1 MARGCPVVPSLR
13 FRTVHRLPTNPE
25 YHPTDRAESGA
36 SDARLAPATPASVPL
51 LGVPLHVLT
60 GSHTL
65 DHIAQAIRAGVGGWV
80 VTANL
85 DILRRIVREPETRV
99 LCSKATLT
107 VADGMPLIW
116 ASRLQG
122 TPLPERVTGSDL
134 ILSLNDRAAREGF
147 RVFLLGGDILED
159 GTQVATRAAEEL
171 RRRFPTISIVGA
183 ISPKYGFDKDT
194 ATMQGIERAVID
206 AQPDIVFVAVGFPKQ
221 ERVIERL
228 RPLLPSAWFLG
239 VGISFS
245 FVTGNVHRAPQWI
258 QRAGL
263 EWLHRFAQEPGRLF
277 KRYFVHGIPFAIVLL
292 WKSWQAGRTLTR

>member
-1 MARGCPVVPSLR
+1 MVPSLR

-25 YHPTDRAESGA
+25 YHPNDRAESGA

-60 GSHTL
+60 GSQTL

-85 DILRRIVREPETRV
+85 DILRRIVREPETRA
-99 LCSKATLT
+99 LCGHATLT

-134 ILSLNDRAAREGF
+134 ILSLNERAAREGF
-147 RVFLLGGDILED
+147 RVFLLGGDILAD
-159 GTQVATRAAEEL
+159 GTQVAQTAADEL
-171 RRRFPTISIVGA
+171 RRRFAAITIVGA
-183 ISPKYGFDKDT
+183 LSPAYGFDRDEE
-194 ATMQGIERAVID
+194 AMRAIERSVVEAR
-206 AQPDIVFVAVGFPKQ
+206 PDIVFVAVGFPKQ
-221 ERVIERL
+221 ERVIARL
-228 RPLLPSAWFLG
+228 RPLVPKAWFLG

-245 FVTGNVHRAPQWI
+245 FVTGNVRRAPRWVQGM
-258 QRAGL
+258 GL
-263 EWLHRFAQEPGRLF
+263 EWLHRFAQEPARLF
-277 KRYFVHGIPFAIVLL
+277 KRYFVHGIPFAMELL
-292 WKSWQAGRTLTR
+292 WKSRRARGAMAKTPAGL